1 MNLRRVFYW
10 AGPLIILW
18 RQVVITTDHWLRRSW
33 QSRLLEGGAMERF
46 WVGVVA
52 AFVGLLALAALVT
65 HLTFF
70 FKHRQERR
78 RFINLSPHLLLCGV
92 LLGTS
97 VVLESPELLSR
108 LSELR
113 LDFLGRFLFYVSLV
127 WFLAVLLRSLSPPD
141 ALLRNEMTKVEGSR
155 DVGAEVGRSLT

>member
-1 MNLRRVFYW
+1 MKLRRLFYW

-18 RQVVITTDHWLRRSW
+18 RQAVLTIDHWLQKSW
-33 QSRLLEGGAMERF
+33 QSRLLEGRAMESF
-46 WVGVVA
+46 WVGIVA
-52 AFVGLLALAALVT
+52 AFVAVLTLAALAT
-65 HLTFF
+65 HLAFF

-78 RFINLSPHLLLCGV
+78 PFSNLLPHLLLCGV

-97 VVLESPELLSR
+97 VVLEGPELLTH
-108 LSELR
+108 LGELK

-141 ALLRNEMTKVEGSR
+141 AVIRQITR
-155 DVGAEVGRSLT
+155 DAGTETLQRT